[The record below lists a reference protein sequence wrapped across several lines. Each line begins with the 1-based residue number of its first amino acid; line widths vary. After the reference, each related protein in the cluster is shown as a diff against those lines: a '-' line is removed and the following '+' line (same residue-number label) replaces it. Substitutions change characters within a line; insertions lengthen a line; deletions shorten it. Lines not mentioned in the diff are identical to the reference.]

1 MMICLFD
8 MTAKELSNLTDE
20 SIKLIQKYMKEQ
32 NVTNHHLAKEAGV
45 QATQL
50 WLFLNKQRGLTN
62 TSLEKIGK
70 VIAQHQK

>member
-1 MMICLFD
+1 
-8 MTAKELSNLTDE
+8 MTAKQLSNLTDE

-50 WLFLNKQRGLTN
+50 WLFLNKERGLTAH
-62 TSLEKIGK
+62 SLEKLGK
-70 VIAQHQK
+70 VIAKHEK